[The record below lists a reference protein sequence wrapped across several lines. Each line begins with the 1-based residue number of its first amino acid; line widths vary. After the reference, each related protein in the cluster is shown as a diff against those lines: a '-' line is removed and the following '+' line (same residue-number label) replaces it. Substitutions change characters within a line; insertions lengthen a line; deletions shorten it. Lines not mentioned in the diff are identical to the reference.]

1 MSKDAKKE
9 KSTKEKTQSSYQK
22 EKDTVSKDLTDNV
35 FRKKRKWAIIIIA
48 YCLHLHN
55 GRLIWSG

>member
-1 MSKDAKKE
+1 MRSLHTINQYIMSKDAKKE

-35 FRKKRKWAIIIIA
+35 FRKKRK
-48 YCLHLHN
+48 
-55 GRLIWSG
+55 